1 MKHENNYFTR
11 IFLIFFVGKKK
22 GHIFAPSKMTL
33 SMIVPLCNGS
43 TADFGSVSQGSNPCG
58 TTNMK
63 RGLAAGKLQGFLFQ
77 FFDIMPRWW
86 NR

>member
-1 MKHENNYFTR
+1 MK
-11 IFLIFFVGKKK
+11 
-22 GHIFAPSKMTL
+22 
-33 SMIVPLCNGS
+33 IVPLCNGS

-63 RGLAAGKLQGFLFQ
+63 RGLAAGKLQGF
-77 FFDIMPRWW
+77 FFSVFEIMPKWW

>member
-1 MKHENNYFTR
+1 MLY
-11 IFLIFFVGKKK
+11 ICSV
-22 GHIFAPSKMTL
+22 KMTTTVVENDIK
-33 SMIVPLCNGS
+33 IVPLCNGS

-63 RGLAAGKLQGFLFQ
+63 RGLAAGKLQGF
-77 FFDIMPRWW
+77 FFSVFEIMPKWW

>member
-1 MKHENNYFTR
+1 MLY
-11 IFLIFFVGKKK
+11 ICSV
-22 GHIFAPSKMTL
+22 KMTTTVVENDIK
-33 SMIVPLCNGS
+33 IVPLCNGS

-63 RGLAAGKLQGFLFQ
+63 RGLAAGKLQGFFFQ
-77 FFDIMPRWW
+77 FFNIMPRWW